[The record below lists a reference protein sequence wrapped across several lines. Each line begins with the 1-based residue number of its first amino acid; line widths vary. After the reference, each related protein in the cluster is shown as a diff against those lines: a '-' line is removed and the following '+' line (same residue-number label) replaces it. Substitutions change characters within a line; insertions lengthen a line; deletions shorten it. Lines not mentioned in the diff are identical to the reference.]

1 MLTQSIGLFVAFL
14 LAANALFQLA
24 LAAGVRWGDAA
35 FGGKVANDD
44 GSLPTR
50 YRVMSLVSAVTMG
63 LLIMVVLA
71 ASGGINDGAI
81 GPGFATWVCKGASVL
96 FALNTVANLAS
107 TSKIERWVMGSATAF
122 LTVSFGLIGWVF

>member
-1 MLTQSIGLFVAFL
+1 MLTQSIGLFAAFL

-63 LLIMVVLA
+63 
-71 ASGGINDGAI
+71 
-81 GPGFATWVCKGASVL
+81 C
-96 FALNTVANLAS
+96 
-107 TSKIERWVMGSATAF
+107 
-122 LTVSFGLIGWVF
+122 